1 MCLVT
6 IPQPPPLLA
15 FVPISTF
22 SITLSILS
30 ICALPAFGPFPPSLA
45 IPPEICEKQD
55 VTDLRLQ
62 VQILRDEDP
71 QDFVQV
77 TDPSEVQRGC
87 VVPHLVPS
95 LRHNDIA
102 HS

>member
-1 MCLVT
+1 MQCIAHAIFFTLSLCLVT

-15 FVPISTF
+15 FVPISTI

-30 ICALPAFGPFPPSLA
+30 ICALPAFGPFPLSLA
-45 IPPEICEKQD
+45 TPPEICEKQY

-77 TDPSEVQRGC
+77 TDPPEVQ
-87 VVPHLVPS
+87 
-95 LRHNDIA
+95 
-102 HS
+102 